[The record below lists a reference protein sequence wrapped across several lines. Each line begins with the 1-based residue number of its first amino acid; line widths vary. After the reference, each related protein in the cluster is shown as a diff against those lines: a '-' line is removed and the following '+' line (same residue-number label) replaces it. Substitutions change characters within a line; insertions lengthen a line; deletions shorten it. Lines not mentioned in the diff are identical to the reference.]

1 MPSKDLDIVI
11 LSYNTK
17 AITDKCLAGVLV
29 AKEFCEEKLKNKVK
43 VTAIDNASLD
53 GSTDMIEKKYPW
65 VNLIRSKTNLGFAK
79 GNNLGMSGVKTPYI
93 LLLNSD
99 VFLGKDTLIKA
110 LNYFYKNKSCDILS
124 VRFRYPDGR
133 FQPSGGYSPTPLK
146 TFAWMMGIDS
156 VPYIRKIL
164 KPIHIWDESFY
175 SSFEKT
181 PPFQGGDESNLICRP
196 LLEVK
201 PALLARGGRHKNERI
216 LEWASGAFF
225 LLKRDVYE
233 KTGGFDENMFLYME
247 DIEWC
252 KRIKDK
258 GFRICFTPEIAVVHL
273 AGASSK
279 NNIKNQLMSQM
290 RGLLFFHKKHY
301 PDKLKFTRLA
311 IRIGLLLRYILF
323 KIIGK
328 TEVSGAYLNA
338 YHNLHI

>member
-1 MPSKDLDIVI
+1 M
-11 LSYNTK
+11 
-17 AITDKCLAGVLV
+17 AGVLV

-175 SSFEKT
+175 
-181 PPFQGGDESNLICRP
+181 
-196 LLEVK
+196 
-201 PALLARGGRHKNERI
+201 KNERI